1 LFIFIKYENL
11 NKKKF
16 KEASFLLFIFVN
28 FGDAMSYSFT
38 EKKRIRKS
46 FAKREKVLEVPYL
59 LAMQLESYKAFLQ
72 SDVPI
77 EKRKDAG
84 LQSTFNTLFPISSHS
99 GNAKLDF
106 VSYNLGKVV
115 FDVKECQ
122 QRGLTYGV
130 PLRVAVRLSIMD
142 KDSSEPVVKE
152 VKEQEVYMGEMPLMT
167 ENGSFVI
174 NGTERAIVSQL
185 HRSPGVF
192 FEHDRG
198 KTHSSGKL
206 LFSARIIPYRGSW
219 LDFEFDPKDYLFFR
233 IDRRRKMPVTT
244 LLKALGLS
252 AEEILA
258 TFYDFESFN
267 IKSNKFELELIP
279 ERLRGELAKHDIEDK
294 KGNLIIAKDK
304 RVTVKHIREIKKSA
318 VKTIV
323 VSNEFLIG
331 RKIAKAIIDTETG
344 EVIAETNTEI
354 TEELIEKLIDLGIQS
369 FKTLY
374 SNDLDQGDFISQ
386 TLATDEVPDQY
397 SARVAIYRMMRP
409 GEPPTEDS
417 VQALFEG
424 LFFNP
429 NRYDLSNVGRMKFN
443 RRAFPKSF
451 EQYADWVK
459 RFYEKSNERSEVGPS
474 ILSNEDILAVI
485 TLLLELKNGRGEI
498 DDIDHL
504 GNRRIRSVGE
514 LVENQFRTGLVRV
527 ERAVK
532 ERLGQAEAD
541 NLMPHDLINSKP
553 ISSAIREFFGSSQLS
568 QFMDQTNPLSEITH
582 KRRISALGPGGLTR
596 ERAGFEVRDVHSTH
610 YGRVCPIETPEGPN
624 IGLINSLAL
633 FAKTNKYGFLETPYR
648 LVENGK
654 VTADINYLS
663 AIEESD
669 YTIAQ
674 ANSELNPNGEF
685 KETLVSSRYKN
696 EFTMAGSGDVDYMD
710 VAPSQIVSVAASLI
724 PFLEHNDANRA
735 LMGANMQRQAVPC
748 LRAEKAL
755 VGTGIERTVAI
766 DSGTIVQAKRGGVVD
781 YVDSQRIVVK
791 VNDKETAQN
800 EVGVDIYN
808 LTKYTRSNQ
817 NTNINQKPLVKIG
830 NKINRGDVIA
840 DGASTDIGELAL
852 GQNMLIGFMPWN
864 GYNFEDSILIS
875 ERVVSDDRYTSIH
888 IEELTVVA
896 RDTKLGSEEITQDIS
911 NLSERMLGR
920 LDESGI
926 IYIGAKVEAGDVLVG
941 KVTPKGETQ
950 LTPEEKLLRA
960 IFGEKASDVKDT
972 SLRVPSG
979 QAGTII
985 DVQVF
990 TREGIDRDAR
1000 AEQIIG
1006 DQLEAYQKDLAD
1018 QLRIVE
1024 NDTFTRIEKLLVGKV
1039 VTGGP
1044 KEIKKGDKLTK
1055 GILSEL
1061 GRYDWF
1067 DVRLKEDGDSKKL
1080 EALKENLNKAKKEF
1094 DSRFEEKKRKLTQGD
1109 ELPPGVQKMVK
1120 VYMAVKRRIQPGD
1133 KMAGRHGN
1141 KGVISKIVPVEDM
1154 PHMADGTTLDIVLN
1168 PLGVPSRMN
1177 IGQILEVHLGWAAKG
1192 LGDRINEMLQG
1203 EVKIAEVRDY
1213 LEKIYNTSSGKS
1225 EDIKSLKDSEVKELA
1240 THLTKGVPFATPVF
1254 DGGAESDI
1262 QQMLDLAYPDE
1273 SEHTKLLNFAS
1284 NKTQVCL
1291 YDGRT
1296 GDAFD
1301 RPVTV
1306 GYMHYLKLH
1315 HLVDDKM
1322 HARSTGPYSLVTQ
1335 QPLGGK
1341 AQFGGQRF
1349 GEMEVWAL
1357 EAYGASY
1364 TLQEMLT
1371 VKSDDVLG
1379 RTKVYENI
1387 VKGEH
1392 KIDAGM
1398 PESFNV
1404 LTKEIRSLAIDIDL
1418 DRN

>member
-1 LFIFIKYENL
+1 
-11 NKKKF
+11 
-16 KEASFLLFIFVN
+16 
-28 FGDAMSYSFT
+28 MSYSFT

-46 FAKREKVLEVPYL
+46 FAKRERVQDIPYL
-59 LAMQLESYKAFLQ
+59 LTMQLESYAAFLQ
-72 SDVPI
+72 KNTHPEQRLS
-77 EKRKDAG
+77 EG
-84 LQSTFNTLFPISSHS
+84 LQSTFNSVFPIVSHS
-99 GNAKLDF
+99 GNARLDF
-106 VSYNLGKVV
+106 VTYNLGEEA

-130 PLRVAVRLSIMD
+130 PLRVKVRLTLMD
-142 KDSSEPVVKE
+142 KEASKPTVKE
-152 VKEQEVYMGEMPLMT
+152 IKEQEVYMGEIPLMT
-167 ENGSFVI
+167 DNGSFVI
-174 NGTERAIVSQL
+174 NGTERVIVSQL

-219 LDFEFDPKDYLFFR
+219 LDFEFDPKDYLYFR
-233 IDRRRKMPVTT
+233 VDRRRKMPVTI
-244 LLKALGLS
+244 LLKALGYS
-252 AEEILA
+252 PEQILE
-258 TFYDFESFN
+258 TYYDFDSFHVTA
-267 IKSNKFELELIP
+267 KSIEFELVP
-279 ERLRGELAKHDIEDK
+279 DRLRGEIAKFDIADK
-294 KGNLIIAKDK
+294 RGNVIVQKDK
-304 RVTVKHIREIKKSA
+304 RITVKHIRDMEKAGVNKITVDKDF
-318 VKTIV
+318 I
-323 VSNEFLIG
+323 LG
-331 RKIAKAIIDTETG
+331 RKISKAIVDKNTG
-344 EVIAETNTEI
+344 EVIANANDEI
-354 TEELIEKLIDLGIQS
+354 TESVLDKFIEVGVGQIY
-369 FKTLY
+369 TLY
-374 SNDLDQGDFISQ
+374 SNDLDHGDYISQ
-386 TLATDEVPDQY
+386 TLTSDEVPDQY
-397 SARVAIYRMMRP
+397 SAKVAIYRMMRP
-409 GEPPTEDS
+409 GEPPTEDA
-417 VQALFEG
+417 VEALFKG
-424 LFFNP
+424 LFFNED
-429 NRYDLSNVGRMKFN
+429 RYDLSNVGRMKFN
-443 RRAFPKSF
+443 RRAYPKVY
-451 EQYADWVK
+451 EQHANWLQ
-459 RFYEKSNERSEVGPS
+459 RFYKRVGAQGETGAN
-474 ILSNEDILAVI
+474 ILSNDDILAVI
-485 TLLLELKNGRGEI
+485 GVLIELRNGRGEI

-532 ERLGQAEAD
+532 ERLSQAEAD

-582 KRRISALGPGGLTR
+582 KRRVSALGPGGLTR

-633 FAKTNKYGFLETPYR
+633 YARTNQYGFLETPYR
-648 LVENGK
+648 RVENGK
-654 VTADINYLS
+654 VTAKIDYLS
-663 AIEESD
+663 AIEESEFV
-669 YTIAQ
+669 IAQ
-674 ANSELNPNGEF
+674 ANTELDNKGHF
-685 KETLVSSRYKN
+685 QDDLISCRHRN
-696 EFTMAGSGDVDYMD
+696 EFTMSSVDPIQYMD
-710 VAPSQIVSVAASLI
+710 VAPGQIVSVAAALI
-724 PFLEHNDANRA
+724 PFLEHDDANRA

-748 LRAEKAL
+748 LRAEKAV
-755 VGTGIERTVAI
+755 VGTGIERTVAT
-766 DSGTIVQAKRGGVVD
+766 DSGTTVQAKRGGVVD
-781 YVDSQRIVVK
+781 YVDSRRIVIR
-791 VNDKETAQN
+791 VNDDEAADG

-817 NTNINQKPLVKIG
+817 NTNINQRPLVKIG
-830 NKINRGDVIA
+830 NKIARGDVIA
-840 DGASTDIGELAL
+840 DGASTDVGELAL
-852 GQNMLIGFMPWN
+852 GQNMLVGFMPWN

-875 ERVVSDDRYTSIH
+875 ERVVAEDRYTSIH
-888 IEELTVVA
+888 IEELSVVS
-896 RDTKLGSEEITQDIS
+896 RDTKLGPEEITRDIS

-926 IYIGAKVEAGDVLVG
+926 IYIGAEVESGDVLVG

-979 QAGTII
+979 MSGTII

-990 TREGIDRDAR
+990 TREGIDRDSR
-1000 AEQIIG
+1000 AQQIID
-1006 DQLEAYQKDLAD
+1006 DQLKHFKQDLAD

-1024 NDTFTRIEKLLVGKV
+1024 DDTFGRIERLLINKV
-1039 VTGGP
+1039 ATGGP
-1044 KEIKKGDKLTK
+1044 KGLKKGEKISKDFLAS
-1055 GILSEL
+1055 IN
-1061 GRYDWF
+1061 RYDWF
-1067 DVRLKEDGDSKKL
+1067 DIRLGNDDASKQLETLKDNLSVAKEQ
-1080 EALKENLNKAKKEF
+1080 F
-1094 DSRFEEKKRKLTQGD
+1094 DKRFEEKKRKLTQGD

-1120 VYMAVKRRIQPGD
+1120 VYLAVKRRIQPGD

-1141 KGVISKIVPVEDM
+1141 KGVVSKIAPVEDM
-1154 PHMADGTTLDIVLN
+1154 PHMADGTPLDIVLN

-1177 IGQILEVHLGWAAKG
+1177 IGQILETHLGWAAKG
-1192 LGDRINEMLQG
+1192 LGVRIGEMLK
-1203 EVKIAEVRDY
+1203 EEAKITEVRKFLDQ
-1213 LEKIYNTSSGKS
+1213 IYNDASGKK
-1225 EDIKSLKDSEVKELA
+1225 EDIKSLNDDEVVELA
-1240 THLTKGVPFATPVF
+1240 QHLKNGVPFATSVF
-1254 DGGAESDI
+1254 DGASESDI
-1262 QQMLDLAYPDE
+1262 KYMLDLAYPDNDPKTE
-1273 SEHTKLLNFAS
+1273 LLQFSA
-1284 NKTQVCL
+1284 NKTQVKL
-1291 YDGRT
+1291 FDGRT
-1296 GDAFD
+1296 GEAFE

-1306 GYMHYLKLH
+1306 GYMHVLKLH

-1371 VKSDDVLG
+1371 VKSDDVAG

-1404 LTKEIRSLAIDIDL
+1404 LVKEIRSLAIDIDL